1 MITGAVAVGD
11 LPQEWNDRMEAWLGV
26 RPLNDSEGVLQDI
39 HWSLG
44 AIGYFPTYALGNLMS
59 VQLFDAAKAAIPNLD
74 EHFRA
79 GDFSPLL
86 GWLRTN
92 VHQWGRR
99 RTASEILVAATGSDL
114 DATPWMTY
122 LRRKYEALVAR

>member
-1 MITGAVAVGD
+1 MNVEITVWSVNATTPPETVARIAEAT
-11 LPQEWNDRMEAWLGV
+11 PQGMAPILGT
-26 RPLNDSEGVLQDI
+26 RPI
-39 HWSLG
+39 
-44 AIGYFPTYALGNLMS
+44 
-59 VQLFDAAKAAIPNLD
+59 FDAAKAAIPNLD